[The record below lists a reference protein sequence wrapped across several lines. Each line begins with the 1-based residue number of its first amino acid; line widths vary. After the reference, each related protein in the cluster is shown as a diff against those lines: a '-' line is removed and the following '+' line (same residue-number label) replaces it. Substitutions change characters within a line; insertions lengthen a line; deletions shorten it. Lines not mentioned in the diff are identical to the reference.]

1 MSGTELPIS
10 GSITNVLLWLAAV
23 ALALGAG
30 VLIYLYRRYYRHLT
44 QGDSL
49 LPPTCDQ
56 TAPSAILPL
65 FSVVIPARNEEA
77 NIEACVKSVL
87 AQDYPSLEVIAVDD
101 DSTDGTGERLAGLA
115 GEDNRL
121 TVFQGSPLPRGW
133 TGKCFALS
141 QGASVAR
148 GDWLAFIDADVTIEP
163 RCLSSALEYARSQ
176 NLGMLSLIPGQRLV
190 GFWEKLVQPAVLSM
204 VALRFLPLLGKRL
217 HGGGPRRPSEEPAAV
232 GQFLL
237 FSRAAYEKIGGH
249 HSVAHCICEDIA
261 LAQVM
266 ERSGS
271 TWEMLRGQDLLSVRM
286 YHSFGELCE
295 GWTKGIYEA
304 LGRNL
309 LRTASLTLA
318 FALAFIWPPASL
330 LLLGLI
336 WLRSSNAE
344 HLLALL
350 AGSVLIN
357 LLCTFYRLN
366 AYRLMRWDRRY
377 EPLFPLGMLLTI
389 GMLLVSAMKHKTGMG
404 VRWKDRSYP
413 TTAFPTD

>member
-1 MSGTELPIS
+1 LSGTELPIC
-10 GSITNVLLWLAAV
+10 GSITNVLLWFAAV

-30 VLIYLYRRYYRHLT
+30 VLIYLYRRYYRRLT
-44 QGDSL
+44 QSDSL
-49 LPPTCDQ
+49 LPPACEQ

-65 FSVVIPARNEEA
+65 LSVVVPARNEEA
-77 NIEACVKSVL
+77 NIEACVRSVL
-87 AQDYPSLEVIAVDD
+87 AQDYPRLEVIVVDD
-101 DSTDGTGERLAGLA
+101 NSTDGTGEHLATLA
-115 GEDNRL
+115 RQDPRL
-121 TVFQGSPLPRGW
+121 TVLRGKPLPPDW

-148 GDWLAFIDADVTIEP
+148 ADWLAFIDADVTLEP
-163 RCLSSALEYARSQ
+163 HCLKSALRYARSQ

-204 VALRFLPLLGKRL
+204 VALRFLPLLGKRR
-217 HGGGPRRPSEEPAAV
+217 HRGGSRRPSQAPAAV

-249 HSVAHCICEDIA
+249 HSVAHCISEDIV

-271 TWEMLRGQDLLSVRM
+271 TWEMLSGQDLLSVRM
-286 YHSFGELCE
+286 YHSFGKLWE

-304 LGRNL
+304 FGRNL

-318 FALAFIWPPASL
+318 FALAFIWPPAYL

-344 HLLALL
+344 HLAALF
-350 AGSVLIN
+350 AGSLFIN

-366 AYRLMRWDRRY
+366 AYRLMGWDRRY
-377 EPLFPLGMLLTI
+377 EPLFPVGMLLTI
-389 GMLLVSAMKHKTGMG
+389 GMLLVSAMRHKTGLS
-404 VRWKDRSYP
+404 VHWKGRSYA